1 MRNPRLQRALLLG
14 FLVLAGLAAAA
25 WALEHYGHLSI
36 NTGVVHWLWRL
47 SVISFLGYAVER
59 RSLTAWIILGM
70 LIGAEIGYDLKYLD
84 DPTRLRYAADLQ
96 VLSSIFLKL
105 IKTIVAPLI
114 FGTLVVGIAGH
125 SNLKQVGRMGIK
137 ALIYF
142 EVITTLALFIG
153 LAAIN
158 ISKAGVGVQHV
169 AGAGTLPPA
178 QPEKATDIILKIFP
192 ENIAKSVAEGQV
204 LQVVVF
210 SIIFAIALALISE
223 EKRRT
228 MLAFCESLS
237 EVMFK
242 FTNIVMWFAP
252 IGVLGAMAYTI
263 GTMGLEV
270 LKNLL
275 SLLATLYVAL
285 AVFLFGVLLPVAL
298 LARLPIRRFIKAVA
312 EPVSSAFA
320 TASSESALPRAM
332 ESMEAFGVP
341 RQIVAFVLPTGYSF
355 NLDGSTLYLSLA
367 SIFVAQA
374 AGNRAGDHDGGV
386 RGTATDRCLRAA
398 HGLQFQSRRQ
408 YSISLSGL
416 DLCGSGG
423 GQSRRRSRW
432 RRSGYRDRSLPS
444 CCPRATVSISTAV
457 LYISLW
463 PRSLWLRRRAI
474 AQAITMEAFGVP
486 RQIVAFVLPTGY
498 SFNLD
503 GSTLYLSLAS
513 IFVAQAAGNRAGDHD
528 GGVRGTATD
537 RCLRAAHGLQ
547 FQSRRQYSISLSGLD
562 LCGSGGGQSRR
573 RS

>member
-47 SVISFLGYAVER
+47 SVISFLGYAVMR

-70 LIGAEIGYDLKYLD
+70 LIGAEIGYNLKYLD

-142 EVITTLALFIG
+142 ELITTLALFIG

-158 ISKAGVGVQHV
+158 ISKAGVGVQPL
-169 AGAGTLPPA
+169 ASAGTLPPA

-223 EKRRT
+223 EKRRP

-312 EPVSSAFA
+312 EPVSIAFA

-374 AGNRAGDHDGGV
+374 ANIPLSFGQQVIIVLTLMLTSKGV
-386 RGTATDRCLRAA
+386 A
-398 HGLQFQSRRQ
+398 
-408 YSISLSGL
+408 
-416 DLCGSGG
+416 
-423 GQSRRRSRW
+423 
-432 RRSGYRDRSLPS
+432 
-444 CCPRATVSISTAV
+444 
-457 LYISLW
+457 
-463 PRSLWLRRRAI
+463 
-474 AQAITMEAFGVP
+474 GVP
-486 RQIVAFVLPTGY
+486 RAMLVILLGTVASFQLPAWPVLIILGIDQLMDMARTATNVLGNCLATAVIARWEGELGKETPSPTA
-498 SFNLD
+498 LD
-503 GSTLYLSLAS
+503 A
-513 IFVAQAAGNRAGDHD
+513 VAQ
-528 GGVRGTATD
+528 
-537 RCLRAAHGLQ
+537 
-547 FQSRRQYSISLSGLD
+547 
-562 LCGSGGGQSRR
+562 
-573 RS
+573 